1 MTGRVLVNGVEHD
14 AVSVDDRGLHYGD
27 GLFETIAVR
36 NGTPRHWQ
44 RHWSRLQRGAQRLTI
59 PVPPEIEHE
68 SHRVCAGVDR
78 AVLKI
83 ILTRGNGGRGYAVND
98 NTFPTRIVRLLS
110 WRDRP
115 ADWPRDGVALRLC
128 RTKLAH
134 NPLLAGIKHLNR
146 LEQVLARAEWRDDF
160 AEGLMCGAEGEI
172 IEGTM
177 SNVFLVRHG
186 ALVTPDLALCGV
198 EGVMR
203 SLVLDAARRL
213 GHAVQVRRVTQDD
226 LAQAEEVFLTNSL
239 IGIWPVRSLD
249 RQSEERGAVM
259 YTVGNITRELQTAIA
274 ND

>member
-1 MTGRVLVNGVEHD
+1 M
-14 AVSVDDRGLHYGD
+14 
-27 GLFETIAVR
+27 
-36 NGTPRHWQ
+36 
-44 RHWSRLQRGAQRLTI
+44 
-59 PVPPEIEHE
+59 
-68 SHRVCAGVDR
+68 
-78 AVLKI
+78 
-83 ILTRGNGGRGYAVND
+83 
-98 NTFPTRIVRLLS
+98 
-110 WRDRP
+110 
-115 ADWPRDGVALRLC
+115 
-128 RTKLAH
+128 AH